1 MDRNQATG
9 LILFAAVILIYS
21 LFFAST
27 PEIPEVETTTTSQSE
42 SIQSNTPDQT
52 QIPQATSEND
62 STLGVARLAK
72 YGDLASVTVGE
83 EETISFENDLIQ
95 VSISTK
101 GAEIKK
107 VILKEYKS
115 SIQEPLELLNEESS
129 TMDFVIESK
138 NGPLNL
144 RDIYFTPSKESTQN
158 EEGVTIQTLTLTAE
172 TENGQLIQTFTL
184 EDGSYQV
191 KKSFE
196 IDRFQGLFTGNE
208 LTLNWEDKVMLQ
220 ERDLAESR
228 RQARLNYYT
237 SEGSFDNLGAGDDLE
252 QETIA
257 EPVKWVSF
265 SQRFFSA
272 AMIADTDFQNVTIT
286 QSTPETDSTI
296 VRTMATSLSIPL
308 QEGKAGFTYYFGP
321 DKYKTLKKVTDGFED
336 NVDMGYFFVS
346 WVNKYIIVNLFA
358 FLEKFFTNY
367 GVIIVIIV
375 FLIKLALFPL
385 TYKSYIGMAKMRVIK
400 PEIDEL
406 KEKYGDD
413 ATKMQQEQMKLFSK
427 LGVSPISGCLP
438 MVLQMPFLFA
448 LFFFFP
454 NAIELRQESFL
465 WATDL
470 STYDTFFNL
479 PFTIP
484 FYGSHVSLFTLLM
497 TVSQIIYTHFNNQ
510 LTTATG
516 PMKNLGYIMPVMFMF
531 ILNSY
536 PAGLSFYYFVS
547 NMVTFGQQALIKL
560 FVDDE
565 KIRAKV
571 EESKAKNV
579 NKKKSK
585 FQQKLEDAMKA
596 ADTTRKK

>member
-9 LILFAAVILIYS
+9 LILFAAVILVYS
-21 LFFAST
+21 FFFASA
-27 PEIPEVETTTTSQSE
+27 PEIPEVETATTTQTE
-42 SIQSNTPDQT
+42 SVQSNAANQPALTET
-52 QIPQATSEND
+52 NSEND
-62 STLGVARLAK
+62 STMDAARLAK
-72 YGDLASVTVGE
+72 YGVLASMTVGE
-83 EETISFENDLIQ
+83 EKVLTLENDLIQ
-95 VSISTK
+95 VKISSK
-101 GAEIKK
+101 GAQVKE

-115 SIQEPLELLNEESS
+115 WEMKPLELFNEESS
-129 TMDFVIESK
+129 NMDYIIESK
-138 NGPLNL
+138 NGPLDLNDL
-144 RDIYFTPSKESTQN
+144 YFTSSVENGQN
-158 EEGVTIQTLTLTAE
+158 EDGVKTQTLTLKSGSE
-172 TENGQLIQTFTL
+172 SGQIIQTYTL
-184 EDGSYQV
+184 ADGSYQV

-196 IDRFQGLFTGNE
+196 IDRYQGVFTGNALA
-208 LTLNWEDKVMLQ
+208 LTWEDKVIAQ
-220 ERDLAESR
+220 EMNLAESR

-237 SEGSFDNLGAGDDLE
+237 TSGSFDNLGAGNDLE

-257 EPVKWVSF
+257 EPVKWISF
-265 SQRFFSA
+265 SQRFFTA
-272 AMIADTDFQNVTIT
+272 AMIADTDFQNVSIT
-286 QSTPETDSTI
+286 QSTPEDSAI

-308 QEGKAGFTYYFGP
+308 QDGKAGFTYYFGP

-367 GVIIVIIV
+367 GVIIIIIV

-448 LFFFFP
+448 MFFFFP

-484 FYGSHVSLFTLLM
+484 FYGSHVSMFTLLM

-571 EESKAKNV
+571 EESKLKNV
-579 NKKKSK
+579 DKKKSK
-585 FQQKLEDAMKA
+585 FQQKLENAMKA
-596 ADTTRKK
+596 ADNTRKK

>member
-9 LILFAAVILIYS
+9 LILFAAVILVYS
-21 LFFAST
+21 LFFASS
-27 PEIPEVETTTTSQSE
+27 PEIPEVETATTTQTE
-42 SIQSNTPDQT
+42 SIQSNAPSQSAI
-52 QIPQATSEND
+52 QENIVEND
-62 STLGVARLAK
+62 STTDVARVAK
-72 YGDLASVTVGE
+72 YGALASITVGE
-83 EETISFENDLIQ
+83 EKTLTLENDLIQ
-95 VSISTK
+95 IEISSK
-101 GAEIKK
+101 GAQVKK

-115 SIQEPLELLNEESS
+115 WKMEPLELINEESS
-129 TMDFVIESK
+129 KMDFIIESN
-138 NGPLNL
+138 NGPLALNDL
-144 RDIYFTPSKESTQN
+144 YFTPSVTSSEN
-158 EEGVTIQTLTLTAE
+158 EEGVKTQTLTLTAGSE
-172 TENGQLIQTFTL
+172 SGSIIQSFTL
-184 EDGSYQV
+184 ADGSYEVQ
-191 KKSFE
+191 KSFE
-196 IDRFQGLFTGNE
+196 IDRYQGVFTGNM
-208 LTLNWEDKVMLQ
+208 LALNWEDNVIAQ
-220 ERDLAESR
+220 ESNLAESR

-237 SEGSFDNLGAGDDLE
+237 SSGSFDNLGAGNDLE
-252 QETIA
+252 QELIE

-265 SQRFFSA
+265 SQRFFTA
-272 AMIADTDFQNVTIT
+272 AMIADTDFQNVSIT
-286 QSTPETDSTI
+286 QSTPADSSV
-296 VRTMATSLSIPL
+296 VRSMATSLSIPL
-308 QEGKAGFTYYFGP
+308 QDGKAGYTYYFGP
-321 DKYKTLKKVTDGFED
+321 DKYKTLKRVTDGFED

-448 LFFFFP
+448 MFFFFP

-470 STYDTFFNL
+470 STYDVFFNL

-560 FVDDE
+560 FVDDD

-571 EESKAKNV
+571 EESKVKNV

-596 ADTTRKK
+596 ADNTRKK

>member
-9 LILFAAVILIYS
+9 LILFAAVILVYS
-21 LFFAST
+21 FFFASS
-27 PEIPEVETTTTSQSE
+27 PEIPEVETTTSAQTESNQSDAVSE
-42 SIQSNTPDQT
+42 PAISDTF
-52 QIPQATSEND
+52 SEND
-62 STLGVARLAK
+62 STLDVARRVK
-72 YGDLASVTVGE
+72 YGALATMTVGE
-83 EETISFENDLIQ
+83 EETLTLENDLIQ
-95 VSISTK
+95 VEISSK
-101 GAEIKK
+101 GAQVKK

-115 SIQEPLELLNEESS
+115 WKMEPLELFNEKSS
-129 TMDFVIESK
+129 KMDFIIESK

-144 RDIYFTPSKESTQN
+144 DDIYFSSTTESGQN
-158 EEGVTIQTLTLTAE
+158 EEGIKTQTLTLKAG
-172 TENGQLIQTFTL
+172 TESGQILQSFTL
-184 EDGSYQV
+184 ADGSYEV

-196 IDRFQGLFTGNE
+196 VERYQGVITGNS
-208 LTLNWEDKVMLQ
+208 LSLNWEDQVIAQ
-220 ERDLAESR
+220 EMNLSESR

-237 SEGSFDNLGAGDDLE
+237 TSGSFDNLGAGDDLE

-257 EPVKWVSF
+257 EPVKWLSF
-265 SQRFFSA
+265 SQRFFTA
-272 AMIADTDFQNVTIT
+272 GMIADTDFQNVSVT
-286 QSTPETDSTI
+286 QSTPEDSTI
-296 VRTMATSLSIPL
+296 VRTMATNLSIPL
-308 QEGKAGFTYYFGP
+308 QDGKAGFTYYFGP
-321 DKYKTLKKVTDGFED
+321 DEYKTLKKVTPGFED

-448 LFFFFP
+448 MFFFFP

-560 FVDDE
+560 FVDDD

-596 ADTTRKK
+596 SETTRKK

>member
-1 MDRNQATG
+1 MDKNQATG

-21 LFFAST
+21 IFFASG
-27 PEIPEVETTTTSQSE
+27 PEIPEAETDTSTTTEQVEPERAETVAPAAALSE
-42 SIQSNTPDQT
+42 S
-52 QIPQATSEND
+52 D
-62 STLGVARLAK
+62 STLDAARIAK
-72 YGDLASVTVGE
+72 YGVLAALTEGE
-83 EETISFENDLIQ
+83 EETVTLENELISVD
-95 VSISTK
+95 ISSK
-101 GAEIKK
+101 GASIKE

-115 SIQEPLELLNEESS
+115 YNQEPLKLLTEESS
-129 TMDFVIESK
+129 EMDFAMETS
-138 NGPLNL
+138 NGPLSLNEL
-144 RDIYFTPSKESTQN
+144 YFTSNIETFQN
-158 EEGVTIQTLTLTAE
+158 EDGVTIQTLTFTAG
-172 TENGQLIQTFTL
+172 TESGEITQTFQL
-184 EDGSYQV
+184 AEGSYQV
-191 KKSFE
+191 TKTLE
-196 IDRFQGLFTGNE
+196 IDRYQGLFTGNAIV
-208 LTLNWEDKVMLQ
+208 LNWDDQVMLH

-228 RQARLNYYT
+228 RQSRLNYFT
-237 SEGSFDNLGAGDDLE
+237 SDGSFDNLGASDDLE
-252 QETIA
+252 QEILE
-257 EPVKWVSF
+257 EPIKWVGF
-265 SQRFFSA
+265 SQRFFTA
-272 AMIADTDFQNVTIT
+272 ALIAENEFQDVVIE
-286 QSTPETDSTI
+286 QSTPEDSSV
-296 VRTMATSLSIPL
+296 VRQMKTTLSMPL
-308 QEGKAGFTYYFGP
+308 TEGKSTFDFYFGP
-321 DKYKTLKKVTDGFED
+321 DKYNTLKKVTDGFED

-358 FLEKFFTNY
+358 FLENFFTNY
-367 GVIIVIIV
+367 GVIIIIIV

-406 KEKYGDD
+406 KEKYGED
-413 ATKMQQEQMKLFSK
+413 ATKMQQEQMKLFSQ

-438 MVLQMPFLFA
+438 LVLQMPFLFA

-465 WATDL
+465 WAEDL

-497 TVSQIIYTHFNNQ
+497 TVSQIAYTHFNNQ

-560 FVDDE
+560 FVDDT

-571 EESKAKNV
+571 EENKVKNV

-596 ADTTRKK
+596 AESSRKK

>member
-1 MDRNQATG
+1 MDKNQATG

-21 LFFAST
+21 FFFASG
-27 PEIPEVETTTTSQSE
+27 PEIPEAENVTPPQTEAVQSE
-42 SIQSNTPDQT
+42 QPGTPQQ
-52 QIPQATSEND
+52 QITAGND
-62 STLGVARLAK
+62 STLEAGRVAK
-72 YGDLASVTVGE
+72 YGVLAPLTTGTEQELVL
-83 EETISFENDLIQ
+83 ENDLIRVT
-95 VSISTK
+95 VSSK
-101 GAEIKK
+101 GATVKE

-115 SIQEPLELLNEESS
+115 WTMEPLELLNEKSS
-129 TMDFVIESK
+129 AMNFSLTGSQ
-138 NGPLNL
+138 GPVNLNEL
-144 RDIYFTPSKESTQN
+144 YFSGDLSSAVDGD
-158 EEGVTIQTLTLTAE
+158 GVNVQTLTLRSA
-172 TENGQLIQTFTL
+172 TENGALIQRYTL
-184 EDGSYQV
+184 PDGSYQV
-191 KKSFE
+191 VRSFE
-196 IDRFQGLFTGNE
+196 IDRFQGVFTGN
-208 LTLNWEDKVMLQ
+208 MLQ
-220 ERDLAESR
+220 MDWKDDVIAHEKNLAESR
-228 RQARLNYYT
+228 RQTQLNYYT
-237 SEGSFDNLGAGDDLE
+237 TSGSFDNLGVGNDAE
-252 QETIA
+252 QEQIG
-257 EPVKWVSF
+257 EPVKWIGF
-265 SQRFFSA
+265 SQRFFTA
-272 AMIADTDFQNVTIT
+272 AIIASGEFQNVAIS
-286 QSTPETDSTI
+286 QSTPADSSI
-296 VRTMATSLSIPL
+296 VRNMHASLSIPI
-308 QEGKAGFTYYFGP
+308 QDGKTEFTYYFGP
-321 DKYKTLKKVTDGFED
+321 DKYNTLKKVTDGFED

-358 FLEKFFTNY
+358 FLENFFSNY
-367 GVIIVIIV
+367 GVIIIIIV

-406 KEKYGDD
+406 KEKYGEDP
-413 ATKMQQEQMKLFSK
+413 TKMQQEQMKLFSQ

-438 MVLQMPFLFA
+438 LLLQMPFLFA
-448 LFFFFP
+448 MFFFFP

-465 WATDL
+465 WADDL
-470 STYDTFFNL
+470 STYDTFINL

-560 FVDDE
+560 FVDDD

-571 EESKAKNV
+571 EENKVKNV

-596 ADTTRKK
+596 AESNRKK

>member
-9 LILFAAVILIYS
+9 LILFAGVILIYS
-21 LFFAST
+21 LFFASS
-27 PEIPEVETTTTSQSE
+27 PEIPEAVNTTTTQTESVQSDTTVPNPSTAA
-42 SIQSNTPDQT
+42 SI
-52 QIPQATSEND
+52 AND
-62 STLGVARLAK
+62 STLEAARLASF
-72 YGDLASVTVGE
+72 GDLGALATGEEQESILENELVKISVSSKGAKINSVT
-83 EETISFENDLIQ
+83 
-95 VSISTK
+95 
-101 GAEIKK
+101 
-107 VILKEYKS
+107 LKEYKS
-115 SIQEPLELLNEESS
+115 WDMTPLVLFDEDNSQMDFTIEGRNGPVKLNELYYTSSLESS
-129 TMDFVIESK
+129 VD
-138 NGPLNL
+138 
-144 RDIYFTPSKESTQN
+144 
-158 EEGVTIQTLTLTAE
+158 EEGVKSQVLVFKAE
-172 TENGQLIQTFTL
+172 TAAGQIIQKYTL
-184 EDGSYQV
+184 PDHSYQV
-191 KKSFE
+191 KKDFE
-196 IDRFQGLFTGNE
+196 IDGLQGVITGNTLALDWQDD
-208 LTLNWEDKVMLQ
+208 LTVHEKN
-220 ERDLAESR
+220 LAESR
-228 RQARLNYYT
+228 RQTLLNYYT
-237 SEGSFDNLGAGDDLE
+237 SSGSFDNLGAGNGLE
-252 QETIA
+252 E
-257 EPVKWVSF
+257 EKVDESVKWVSF
-265 SQRFFSA
+265 SQRFFTT
-272 AMIADTDFQNVTIT
+272 AMIADGSFQNLAISQT
-286 QSTPETDSTI
+286 TPEDSSS
-296 VRTMATSLSIPL
+296 VRNMKANFNIPL
-308 QEGKAGFTYYFGP
+308 ENGKAGLTFYFGP
-321 DKYKTLKKVTDGFED
+321 DSYKTLKKVTEGFD
-336 NVDMGYFFVS
+336 KNVDMGYFFVS

-358 FLEKFFTNY
+358 FLENFFTNY
-367 GVIIVIIV
+367 GVIIIILV

-448 LFFFFP
+448 MFFFFP

-470 STYDTFFNL
+470 STYDTFIKL

-497 TVSQIIYTHFNNQ
+497 TVSQVAYTHFNNQ

-571 EESKAKNV
+571 EESKKKNA

-585 FQQKLEDAMKA
+585 FQQKLEEAMKA
-596 ADTTRKK
+596 AENNKKK

>member
-1 MDRNQATG
+1 MN
-9 LILFAAVILIYS
+9 
-21 LFFAST
+21 
-27 PEIPEVETTTTSQSE
+27 
-42 SIQSNTPDQT
+42 
-52 QIPQATSEND
+52 
-62 STLGVARLAK
+62 
-72 YGDLASVTVGE
+72 
-83 EETISFENDLIQ
+83 
-95 VSISTK
+95 
-101 GAEIKK
+101 
-107 VILKEYKS
+107 
-115 SIQEPLELLNEESS
+115 
-129 TMDFVIESK
+129 
-138 NGPLNL
+138 
-144 RDIYFTPSKESTQN
+144 
-158 EEGVTIQTLTLTAE
+158 
-172 TENGQLIQTFTL
+172 
-184 EDGSYQV
+184 
-191 KKSFE
+191 
-196 IDRFQGLFTGNE
+196 
-208 LTLNWEDKVMLQ
+208 
-220 ERDLAESR
+220 LAESR

-237 SEGSFDNLGAGDDLE
+237 TSGSFDNLGAGNDLE
-252 QETIA
+252 QETIN

-265 SQRFFSA
+265 SQRFFTA
-272 AMIADTDFQNVTIT
+272 AMVADTDFQNVSIT
-286 QSTPETDSTI
+286 QSTPADSSI

-308 QEGKAGFTYYFGP
+308 QDGKAGFTYYFGP

-367 GVIIVIIV
+367 GVIIIIIV

-448 LFFFFP
+448 MFFFFP

-470 STYDTFFNL
+470 STYDTFFKL

-484 FYGSHVSLFTLLM
+484 FYGSHVSMFTLLM

-547 NMVTFGQQALIKL
+547 NMVTFGQQAMIKL

-596 ADTTRKK
+596 ADNTRKK

>member
-9 LILFAAVILIYS
+9 LILFAAVILVYS
-21 LFFAST
+21 FFFASA
-27 PEIPEVETTTTSQSE
+27 PEIPEVETATTTQTE
-42 SIQSNTPDQT
+42 SVQSNAANQSALTETNSD
-52 QIPQATSEND
+52 ND
-62 STLGVARLAK
+62 STMDAARLAK
-72 YGDLASVTVGE
+72 YGVLASMTVGE
-83 EETISFENDLIQ
+83 EKVLTLENDLIQ
-95 VSISTK
+95 VKISSK
-101 GAEIKK
+101 GAQVNE

-115 SIQEPLELLNEESS
+115 WNMEPLELFNEESS
-129 TMDFVIESK
+129 KMDFIIESK
-138 NGPLNL
+138 NGPLDLNDL
-144 RDIYFTPSKESTQN
+144 YFTSSIESNEN
-158 EEGVTIQTLTLTAE
+158 EEGVKIQTLTLKSGSE
-172 TENGQLIQTFTL
+172 SGQIIQTYTL
-184 EDGSYQV
+184 ADGSYEV

-196 IDRFQGLFTGNE
+196 IDRYPGVFTGNALA
-208 LTLNWEDKVMLQ
+208 LTWEDQVIAQ
-220 ERDLAESR
+220 EMNLAESR
-228 RQARLNYYT
+228 RQSRLNYYT
-237 SEGSFDNLGAGDDLE
+237 TSGSFDNLGAGDDLE

-265 SQRFFSA
+265 SQRFFTA
-272 AMIADTDFQNVTIT
+272 AMIADTDFQNVSIT
-286 QSTPETDSTI
+286 QSTPADSSI

-308 QEGKAGFTYYFGP
+308 QDGKAGFTYYFGP

-448 LFFFFP
+448 MFFFFP

-484 FYGSHVSLFTLLM
+484 FYGSHVSMFTLLM

-547 NMVTFGQQALIKL
+547 NMVTFGQQAMIKL

-571 EESKAKNV
+571 EESKLKNV
-579 NKKKSK
+579 DKKKSK
-585 FQQKLEDAMKA
+585 FQQKLENAMKA
-596 ADTTRKK
+596 ADNTRKK

>member
-9 LILFAAVILIYS
+9 LILFAAVILVYS
-21 LFFAST
+21 LFFASS
-27 PEIPEVETTTTSQSE
+27 PEIPEVETATTPQTE
-42 SIQSNTPDQT
+42 SIQSNAASK
-52 QIPQATSEND
+52 QAITDTISEND
-62 STLGVARLAK
+62 STLDAARLSK
-72 YGDLASVTVGE
+72 YGVLASMTLGE
-83 EETISFENDLIQ
+83 EKTLTLENDLIQ
-95 VSISTK
+95 VEISSK
-101 GAEIKK
+101 GAQVKK

-115 SIQEPLELLNEESS
+115 WNMEPLELINEESS
-129 TMDFVIESK
+129 KMDFIIESK
-138 NGPLNL
+138 NGSLDLN
-144 RDIYFTPSKESTQN
+144 DIYFTPS
-158 EEGVTIQTLTLTAE
+158 L
-172 TENGQLIQTFTL
+172 ENGENEDGEKTQILKLIAGTESGQIIHSFTL
-184 EDGSYQV
+184 ADGSYQV
-191 KKSFE
+191 QKSFE
-196 IDRFQGLFTGNE
+196 VNRFQGVITGNA
-208 LTLNWEDKVMLQ
+208 LSLNWEDQVIAQ
-220 ERDLAESR
+220 ESNLAESR

-237 SEGSFDNLGAGDDLE
+237 TSGSFDNLGAGNDLE

-257 EPVKWVSF
+257 EPVKWISF
-265 SQRFFSA
+265 SQRFFTA
-272 AMIADTDFQNVTIT
+272 AMIADTEFQNVSIT
-286 QSTPETDSTI
+286 QSTPEADSSI
-296 VRTMATSLSIPL
+296 VRSMATSLSIPL
-308 QEGKAGFTYYFGP
+308 QDGKVGFTYYFGP
-321 DKYKTLKKVTDGFED
+321 DEYKTLKRVTEGFED

-448 LFFFFP
+448 MFFFFP

-560 FVDDE
+560 FVDDD

-571 EESKAKNV
+571 EESKVKNV

-596 ADTTRKK
+596 ADSSRKK